1 MISLMASLY
10 CSNALQ
16 PDDFI
21 KPKYLTEWC
30 HLRLCHLL
38 FFGKISIIYIFT
50 NQTPL
55 SLEQLSRNIIVK
67 AGLRFHWLFLSRS
80 HSWWYIST
88 WKHRSQFNRPDPKHA
103 VTKPFL
109 LLFLLLLAVQR
120 ASVWLEGCFSSG
132 MCDYPKCVH
141 ISAIWP
147 GILSE
152 LTKSISS
159 SSDCPQR
166 KKRREAELQS
176 KEAQRL
182 LIALEKQCWLS
193 RKVTISTLEVCMSMS
208 ISSKEPDYLAFL
220 QNSKRQTMH
229 EWIFEARVYIVY
241 NEEEEQRVQQGHRI
255 TLDSDRHCD
264 WLWYCNHLI
273 CTTNQI

>member
-1 MISLMASLY
+1 MASLY
-10 CSNALQ
+10 CSYALQ

-50 NQTPL
+50 HWTPL
-55 SLEQLSRNIIVK
+55 SLEPLSDSTIVK
-67 AGLRFHWLFLSRS
+67 AGLSFHWLFPSRS
-80 HSWWYIST
+80 HSWWIWWLT
-88 WKHRSQFNRPDPKHA
+88 WTCWKHRSQFNRPNPK
-103 VTKPFL
+103 TCSDETFL
-109 LLFLLLLAVQR
+109 KFLFLFLLAVQR
-120 ASVWLEGCFSSG
+120 ASLWLEDCFSSS
-132 MCDYPKCVH
+132 MCDYRKCVH

-176 KEAQRL
+176 
-182 LIALEKQCWLS
+182 
-193 RKVTISTLEVCMSMS
+193 
-208 ISSKEPDYLAFL
+208 
-220 QNSKRQTMH
+220 
-229 EWIFEARVYIVY
+229 
-241 NEEEEQRVQQGHRI
+241 
-255 TLDSDRHCD
+255 
-264 WLWYCNHLI
+264 
-273 CTTNQI
+273 